1 MEITKQTSTQDIH
14 TKKRKESKH
23 NAKDMVKSKRQR
35 KEQKKAVCK
44 LQIDWIP
51 KSHISQWLR
60 TPDAWFSSEQQK
72 LNSFT
77 YSFQQLFIECILSH
91 SAKYC

>member
-35 KEQKKAVCK
+35 KEQKKGHKNNPKTLNKMAVSTNLSNYFK
-44 LQIDWIP
+44 Y
-51 KSHISQWLR
+51 KSTRYSN
-60 TPDAWFSSEQQK
+60 QK
-72 LNSFT
+72 TQS
-77 YSFQQLFIECILSH
+77 C
-91 SAKYC
+91 